1 VDFFIILPN
10 FQRNFAKG
18 GVFLTDQDYWK
29 LALEPTCLGQNP
41 VVKSV
46 IVNQGPYGGLRAYL
60 KAGEP
65 HSEVHAI
72 KMACSKSKGA
82 TIYVM
87 LEPCSHYGKT
97 LPYAGLQIFLIPC
110 PHHSIPRRKRPK
122 STHVLSLLRQEGISS
137 LLVEGGESI
146 HASFIEDQLFQ
157 EIIAYIVPKWIGGTT
172 APSFLSS

>member
-1 VDFFIILPN
+1 MDFFIILPN
-10 FQRNFAKG
+10 FQRIFAKG

-72 KMACSKSKGA
+72 KMALAANQKARLFTLCSNHAVITGKLCHMQDYKFS
-82 TIYVM
+82 
-87 LEPCSHYGKT
+87 LSHVHIIQS
-97 LPYAGLQIFLIPC
+97 PEENVQN
-110 PHHSIPRRKRPK
+110 PHMSC
-122 STHVLSLLRQEGISS
+122 L
-137 LLVEGGESI
+137 
-146 HASFIEDQLFQ
+146 
-157 EIIAYIVPKWIGGTT
+157 Y
-172 APSFLSS
+172 